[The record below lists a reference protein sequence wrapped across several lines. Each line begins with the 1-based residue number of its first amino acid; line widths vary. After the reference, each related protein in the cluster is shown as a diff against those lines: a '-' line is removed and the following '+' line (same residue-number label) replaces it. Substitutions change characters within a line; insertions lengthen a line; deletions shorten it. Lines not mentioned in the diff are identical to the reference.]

1 MAYCKNMKQ
10 IHLFGLGVAVLLIVI
25 ALYNRNVIQGF
36 ASGSSGGSSGG
47 SSSGSNSSDNTFT
60 MYYVDWCPHCK
71 SVKPVF
77 NEFMGN
83 GTVLVNGKSVKCKMV
98 NAEANPDAMKGLNV
112 KGYPSFLLNSQ
123 GKLIEFNGERNADG
137 FMSFLNQNVA

>member
-1 MAYCKNMKQ
+1 MNKAMAYFKNIKE
-10 IHLFGLGVAVLLIVI
+10 IHWAMLALAFFLVIVS
-25 ALYNRNVIQGF
+25 LYNRNIIQGF
-36 ASGSSGGSSGG
+36 VSGSGGSGSSPS
-47 SSSGSNSSDNTFT
+47 FT

-83 GTVLVNGKSVKCKMV
+83 GTLLVNGKSVKCAMV
-98 NAEANPDAMKGLNV
+98 NAETNPEAVKDLNV
-112 KGYPSFLLNSQ
+112 KGYPSFLLNSG

-137 FMSFLNQNVA
+137 FMSFLKENLA

>member
-1 MAYCKNMKQ
+1 MKK
-10 IHLFGLGVAVLLIVI
+10 IHLIALGVAVLLVVI
-25 ALYNRNVIQGF
+25 ALYNRNIIQGF
-36 ASGSSGGSSGG
+36 ASGSSSGSGSS
-47 SSSGSNSSDNTFT
+47 DTTFT

-71 SVKPVF
+71 SVKPLF

-83 GTVLVNGKSVKCKMV
+83 GTVLVDGKAVKCKMV
-98 NAEANPDAMKGLNV
+98 NAEADPDAMKGLNV

-137 FMSFLNQNVA
+137 FMSFLKQNLA